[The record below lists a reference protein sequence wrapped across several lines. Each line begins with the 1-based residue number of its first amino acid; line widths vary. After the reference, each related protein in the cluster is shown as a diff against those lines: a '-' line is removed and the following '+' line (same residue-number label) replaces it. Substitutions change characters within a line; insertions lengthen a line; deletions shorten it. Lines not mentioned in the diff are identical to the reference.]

1 MQPTALPEYAAP
13 GGAKHGRV
21 LFVDDEE
28 RILTTMR
35 VMFRRQ
41 YEVHLANSGNMALDM
56 LKRHDLDVIVSDQRM
71 PGMTGVEV
79 LRHARE
85 LRPRAMRVLLT
96 GYSDLNDIIGSINEG
111 EIFRFVNKPWSN
123 DALQAT
129 VAQAAETA
137 RGINADEAARLN
149 ATDGAAPAGSRANGV
164 LVLDNDTP
172 NVDELK
178 RVLSADFSVY
188 HARSLAQ
195 ALDLMEKHPIG
206 VLIVETVVNGEP
218 VSALLSQL
226 KRHHPQIVTIVLT
239 HRSDAQEAIE
249 LINAGQIFR
258 LLIKPV
264 RDGICMLSVRH
275 GMKRHDTLVQSPT
288 LVSRYAV
295 DVPRSAAASAE
306 ISAGLMQRIRQ
317 LRTLFGANAP
327 R

>member
-1 MQPTALPEYAAP
+1 MTGPAFSMDGAP
-13 GGAKHGRV
+13 PAERRSRV

-41 YEVHLANSGNMALDM
+41 YEVHLANSGAMAMDL
-56 LKRHDLDVIVSDQRM
+56 LRRHDVDVIVSDQRM
-71 PGMTGVEV
+71 PGMTGVDV
-79 LRHARE
+79 LRAARE
-85 LRPRAMRVLLT
+85 VRPRAMRVLLT

-137 RGINADEAARLN
+137 RGMNADEAARLN
-149 ATDGAAPAGSRANGV
+149 AREDAAVGPRANGV
-164 LVLDNDTP
+164 LVLDTDTP

-188 HARSLAQ
+188 HARNLQQ
-195 ALDLMEKHPIG
+195 ALDLLEKHPIG
-206 VLIVETVVNGEP
+206 VLIVETMVDGEP
-218 VSALLSQL
+218 VSALLSEL
-226 KRHHPQIVTIVLT
+226 KKHHPQIVAIVLT

-264 RDGICMLSVRH
+264 RDGICKLSVRH
-275 GMKRHDTLVQSPT
+275 GMTRHDTLVQSPT
-288 LVSRYAV
+288 LVRRYTVEA
-295 DVPRSAAASAE
+295 PRAAANSE
-306 ISAGLMQRIRQ
+306 VSAGLLQRIRQ
-317 LRTLFGANAP
+317 LRTLFGAAP
-327 R
+327 PR